1 MKSLILILLISLLS
15 ACGSA
20 PRHTNSHTTSASD
33 DQINDLLMYT
43 LSLSDTAYRYGGS
56 SPKTGFDC
64 SGLVGHVFKHSLGIK
79 LPRTT
84 KGLSHAGKY
93 VKRSRLQAGDLV
105 FFNTQHRAYSHVGI
119 YIGDGKFIHAP
130 KTGSRIRVEKMKV
143 RYWSKRYSG
152 ARRIT
157 S

>member
-1 MKSLILILLISLLS
+1 MKKFILILIVSLLS

-20 PRHTNSHTTSASD
+20 PRHTNSHTASE

-56 SPKTGFDC
+56 SPSSGFDC
-64 SGLVGHVFKHSLGIK
+64 SGLVVHVFQHSLGIK

-84 KGLSHAGKY
+84 LGLRHAGRY
-93 VKRSRLQAGDLV
+93 VKHAHLRPGDLV

-130 KTGSRIRVEKMKV
+130 KTGSRIRVEKLKV
-143 RYWSKRYSG
+143 RYWAKRYSG
-152 ARRIT
+152 ARRIA